1 MSSTA
6 TMLPSASSTGR
17 WRKWLSII
25 MISAS
30 VALSSIRTHFGF
42 FVMIASTDVD
52 GSTSL
57 ATTRRIMS
65 VLVTMPARQPLSP
78 VSRAE
83 SVLAAAIAFDTS
95 RTLEAAAR
103 INGFFGRSR
112 ATDRSFSFTC
122 STADAFE
129 ALRTLL
135 IFDCFDRREPMLRI
149 EPVSDSSSSTSIV
162 CSQNVRHPPLP
173 SSPSPMV
180 AFITST
186 ASTMPFA
193 APSSTIG
200 RCRNF
205 SWCMWCRASRSDM

>member
-112 ATDRSFSFTC
+112 ATDRSLC
-122 STADAFE
+122 SLMLAGFE
-129 ALRTLL
+129 L
-135 IFDCFDRREPMLRI
+135 FDCFDRREPMLRI